1 MTKTPA
7 TPNSEVMK
15 SLYEV
20 ADDQT
25 NKATLPKF
33 NTVKSLMND
42 LEQENPQ
49 K

>member
-15 SLYEV
+15 SLDEV

-25 NKATLPKF
+25 NKVPLPKF